1 MNFIKNTIQKGVVVL
16 TLLMMLTS
24 LAEANQVGFVESRVS
39 VIAGQS
45 ITLHLIGSGFSSG
58 PESVSFSM
66 AWDDSLLKYSGNE
79 VANPPWDSLTVT
91 PPNGG
96 SGLLD
101 VVLLANASGNLGSVG
116 LRDCFIHLYG
126 AGCAAYQQ
134 LIDKFSGY

>member
-101 VVLLANASGNLGSVG
+101 VVLLGNARQFGFGRTSRLLHSP
-116 LRDCFIHLYG
+116 LWCWMRRIPTAH
-126 AGCAAYQQ
+126 
-134 LIDKFSGY
+134 